1 MMEIA
6 KKARCRWCRLKQY
19 GKGELKDKNF
29 GWNYRVIDGWMDGW
43 AARSDLP
50 QAARQTEG
58 KRRGDSRTCE
68 ARREAAVGFILWLGA
83 TPASGLISAE
93 CSRCTRVGD
102 GTGQS
107 R

>member
-1 MMEIA
+1 ME
-6 KKARCRWCRLKQY
+6 K
-19 GKGELKDKNF
+19 
-29 GWNYRVIDGWMDGW
+29 
-43 AARSDLP
+43 SDLP

-58 KRRGDSRTCE
+58 KGRGISRKCN
-68 ARREAAVGFILWLGA
+68 ARREAAVAFILWVGA

-93 CSRCTRVGD
+93 CARCIRVGD